1 MEQAKQVEQVEQVE
15 LTEDA
20 EYLIGAMVG
29 ECRGREVSYAA
40 RIGIAA
46 VILNRMEDERYP
58 DSAAGVI
65 GTWEAF
71 APVER
76 TDGGRLAEDV
86 EYAKEYRLCTDA
98 YLTALSGSDPTCGAT
113 EFEFIDPDVVY
124 AVPYPTVLIDS
135 TIFWGRAA
143 ASSHRGG

>member
-1 MEQAKQVEQVEQVE
+1 MEQARQVEQIE

-29 ECRGREVSYAA
+29 ECMGREVSYAA

-76 TDGGRLAEDV
+76 TDEQRLAEDV

-124 AVPYPTVLIDS
+124 SVPYPTVLIDS
-135 TIFWGRAA
+135 TIFWSPEVTGMNRR
-143 ASSHRGG
+143 S